1 MCYNTAEM
9 VSIREQT
16 TVRQRQIVDAA
27 RKVIIKYGSEHV
39 TVRRIAEEIGVS
51 EGAIYR
57 HFKSKRDILTFLIED
72 IENTL
77 LCGLE
82 SLPLSSPL
90 TLAILEETMATHMA
104 NVVQRRGV
112 SFQVIAEIVSFGDKK
127 LNRQASAVINKY
139 TERIRAILSE
149 GVKTGAVREDIDLKA
164 AATLFFGMTQGLVNS
179 WTLSQYSFSLQEEYL
194 SLWKLFREAIIRQ

>member
-1 MCYNTAEM
+1 M

-194 SLWKLFREAIIRQ
+194 SLWKLFREAIIRHR

>member
-1 MCYNTAEM
+1 M
-9 VSIREQT
+9 VSIREKT

-39 TVRRIAEEIGVS
+39 TVRKIAEETGVS

-57 HFKSKRDILTFLIED
+57 HFKSKRDILSLMIYDVES
-72 IENTL
+72 IL
-77 LCGLE
+77 LADFK
-82 SLPLSSPL
+82 SLPLNEPL
-90 TLAILEETMATHMA
+90 TLETLEIVMSNHMA
-104 NVVQRRGV
+104 SVVQRKGV
-112 SFQVIAEIVSFGDKK
+112 SFQVIAEVVSFGDKK

-149 GVKTGAVREDIDLKA
+149 GVKAGAVREDIDLKA

-179 WTLSQYSFSLQEEYL
+179 WTLSQYSFNLEEEYL
-194 SLWKLFREAIIRQ
+194 SLWKLFREAIIRR

>member
-1 MCYNTAEM
+1 MCYNIAEM
-9 VSIREQT
+9 VSIREKT

-39 TVRRIAEEIGVS
+39 TVRKIAEETGVS

-57 HFKSKRDILTFLIED
+57 HFKSKRDILSLMIYDVES
-72 IENTL
+72 IL
-77 LCGLE
+77 LADFK
-82 SLPLSSPL
+82 SLPLNEPL
-90 TLAILEETMATHMA
+90 TLETLEIVMSNHMA
-104 NVVQRRGV
+104 SVVQRKGV
-112 SFQVIAEIVSFGDKK
+112 SFQVIAEVVSFGDKK

-149 GVKTGAVREDIDLKA
+149 GVKAGAVREDIDLKA

-179 WTLSQYSFSLQEEYL
+179 WTLSQYSFNLEEEYL
-194 SLWKLFREAIIRQ
+194 SLWKLFREAIIRR

>member
-1 MCYNTAEM
+1 MCYNIAEM
-9 VSIREQT
+9 VSIREKT
-16 TVRQRQIVDAA
+16 TVRQRQIIDAA
-27 RKVIIKYGSEHV
+27 RKTIIKYGSEHV

-104 NVVQRRGV
+104 SVEQRRGV

-179 WTLSQYSFSLQEEYL
+179 WTLSQYSFNLEKEYA
-194 SLWKLFREAIIRQ
+194 SLWKLFREAIIRH

>member
-1 MCYNTAEM
+1 M
-9 VSIREQT
+9 VSIREKT
-16 TVRQRQIVDAA
+16 TVRQRQIIDAA
-27 RKVIIKYGSEHV
+27 RKTIIKYGSEHV

-77 LCGLE
+77 LCDIE

-104 NVVQRRGV
+104 SVVQRRGV

-127 LNRQASAVINKY
+127 LNRQVFDVIDSY
-139 TERIRAILSE
+139 TDRIKHLLSE
-149 GVKTGAVREDIDLKA
+149 GVKAGIIRQGVDLKTA
-164 AATLFFGMTQGLVNS
+164 AFLFFGMTQGLVNS
-179 WTLSQYSFSLQEEYL
+179 WTLSQYSFNLEEEYA
-194 SLWKLFREAIIRQ
+194 SLWRLFREAVIRH

>member
-1 MCYNTAEM
+1 MCYNIAEM
-9 VSIREQT
+9 VSIREKT
-16 TVRQRQIVDAA
+16 TVRQRQIIDAA
-27 RKVIIKYGSEHV
+27 RKTIIKYGSEHV

-104 NVVQRRGV
+104 HVVQRRGV

-179 WTLSQYSFSLQEEYL
+179 WTLSQYSFNLEEEYL
-194 SLWKLFREAIIRQ
+194 SLWKLFREAIIRR